1 MDDNRP
7 SAAGLFISHK
17 KSDYDCCVPQCRS
30 NARYDLHLSF
40 HHMHKVEKNNN
51 GLSKLEEM
59 KAPISR

>member
-17 KSDYDCCVPQCRS
+17 KEANYYCCVPLCRA

-40 HHMHKVEKNNN
+40 HMPNDE
-51 GLSKLEEM
+51 L
-59 KAPISR
+59 